1 MVLHQSFPSARL
13 VEAGTPEAAVIA
25 PEVGVT
31 APGAV
36 VVVVIGVV
44 GEEIAERSEVVD
56 AEVTSEV
63 TSEVVEV
70 VDEVVDLPGRQVRK
84 SSRMFT
90 TVRLCDQR

>member
-13 VEAGTPEAAVIA
+13 VEAVTPEAAVIA

-31 APGAV
+31 APGAA
-36 VVVVIGVV
+36 VVVIGVV

-70 VDEVVDLPGRQVRK
+70 VVEVVDLPGRQDRE